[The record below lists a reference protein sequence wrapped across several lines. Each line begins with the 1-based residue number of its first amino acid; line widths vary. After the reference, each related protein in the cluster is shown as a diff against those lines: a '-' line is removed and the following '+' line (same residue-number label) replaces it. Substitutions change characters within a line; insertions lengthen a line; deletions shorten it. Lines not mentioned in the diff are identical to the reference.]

1 MTRSCEAVQLLQQLW
16 FFGLSAPL
24 LSPLLD
30 GLTRNAI
37 LKDVLQALYLRN
49 SDRLHDLGPE
59 STLVY
64 IDEMEI
70 SSRQSTER

>member
-1 MTRSCEAVQLLQQLW
+1 M
-16 FFGLSAPL
+16 
-24 LSPLLD
+24 D

-59 STLVY
+59 STLIY

-70 SSRQSTER
+70 SSRQSAER